1 MDIEAIREY
10 CLSLSATT
18 EKIQWG
24 ADLVFKVG
32 GKMYATLVLD
42 DRQLGRLSFK
52 STPEGFAELI
62 EREGVEPA
70 AYVARYHW
78 VTVLPPHALREDEIR
93 DLLHAAYEIVRAGL
107 PKKVQQSLADSPRGG
122 AQTRKAPA
130 RSSRGQKKGRA
141 GRRGAPGQRHH

>member
-10 CLSLSATT
+10 CLSLPATT

-32 GKMYATLVLD
+32 GKMYAALVLD

-78 VTVLPPHALREDEIR
+78 VTVLAPHALRDDEIR
-93 DLLHAAYEIVRAGL
+93 GLLRAAYEIVRAGL
-107 PKKVQQSLADSPRGG
+107 PKKVEQSLPAFLHGG
-122 AQTRKAPA
+122 TRTREAPA
-130 RSSRGQKKGRA
+130 RRGTP
-141 GRRGAPGQRHH
+141 RRKRH

>member
-1 MDIEAIREY
+1 MDIEAIRQF
-10 CLSLSATT
+10 CLSLPATT

-24 ADLVFKVG
+24 VDLVFKVG

-42 DRQLGRLSFK
+42 DRWLGRLSLK

-78 VTVLPPHALREDEIR
+78 VTVLPPHRLRDAEIR
-93 DLLHAAYEIVRAGL
+93 SLLRSAYEIVRAAL
-107 PKKVQQSLADSPRGG
+107 PKKVQQQLA
-122 AQTRKAPA
+122 AQ
-130 RSSRGQKKGRA
+130 A
-141 GRRGAPGQRHH
+141 GRPQRAPRRKRIRR